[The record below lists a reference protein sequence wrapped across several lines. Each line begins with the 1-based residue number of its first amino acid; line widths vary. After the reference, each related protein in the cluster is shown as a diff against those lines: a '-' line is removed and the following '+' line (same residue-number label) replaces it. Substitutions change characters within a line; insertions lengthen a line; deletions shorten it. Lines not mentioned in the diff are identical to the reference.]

1 MADKQ
6 ITPFQL
12 TDQFTMDNFNQRI
25 NETNTLLQ
33 NKPGRIGNL
42 TWHTLPLNDG
52 ASHGEYCDIRY
63 AKDDAGMV
71 YLSILYQHSPNNAS
85 TFTGYLDIAYLPE
98 GFRPQYTVTLSAYEP
113 WVFANTPNV
122 KIYED
127 GKIRVYANPEQYG
140 CEVTAMFPAIV

>member
-1 MADKQ
+1 MADNQ

-25 NETNTLLQ
+25 NETNTALQ
-33 NKPGRIGNL
+33 NKPGRIGTL
-42 TWHTLPLNDG
+42 TWYSLPLGDG
-52 ASHGEYCDIRY
+52 VPHGENVYIRY

-71 YLSILYQHSPNNAS
+71 YLYLVYQYSLNNAS

-98 GFRPQYTVTLSAYEP
+98 GFMPQLTVTLSAYEP
-113 WVFANTPNV
+113 WVLTNTPIV
-122 KIYED
+122 KIYEN